1 MKKAVL
7 AVASIMLAGSLFAF
21 TGCDKGNNV
30 GVIKGDY
37 KEASAADVNEAVKNI
52 DMEKAF
58 GDPAEEN
65 FKFGFEAKADLS
77 FNMSYSVTA
86 NSETVSSMKAD
97 GGLKANYQVVIAP
110 EGEAFSVAGK
120 GDFSVNA
127 NVSQSGLGQDNS
139 SKTELSANLYQDSEY
154 LYLDAHLGSGENKKD
169 EKLKISFE
177 DIIEG
182 VIGEIGGSFAMIDDA
197 ETELPDGEI
206 SGGVDMEMNLGTA
219 ISALME
225 AGFTVSLDQ
234 TSGLKIKISAGQ
246 ELILNALK
254 EIEDFEIPLDGLE
267 FSDAEIAVYLSFD
280 EAGKFVQAGVNVN
293 ISASMEVLEQG
304 SGMKVEVG
312 VKGGVELKLFTGTVT
327 LPEDLSDYKL
337 QEM

>member
-7 AVASIMLAGSLFAF
+7 AVASVMLAGSLFAF

-37 KEASAADVNEAVKNI
+37 KEASAAEITEAVKDI
-52 DMEKAF
+52 DVEKAF
-58 GDPAEEN
+58 GDPETEG

-86 NSETVSSMKAD
+86 NSEKVSSMKAD

-120 GDFSVNA
+120 GDFSMNA
-127 NVSQSGLGQDNS
+127 NVSQSALGQESS
-139 SKTELSANLYQDSEY
+139 SKTDVSANLYQDSEY
-154 LYLDAHLGSGENKKD
+154 LYLDAHLGSGENIRD
-169 EKLKISFE
+169 EKLKISFA

-182 VIGEIGGSFAMIDDA
+182 VIGEIGGSFALIDDT

-206 SGGVDMEMNLGTA
+206 SGGVEVGMNLGTA

-225 AGFTVSLDQ
+225 AGFTVSLD
-234 TSGLKIKISAGQ
+234 
-246 ELILNALK
+246 
-254 EIEDFEIPLDGLE
+254 
-267 FSDAEIAVYLSFD
+267 
-280 EAGKFVQAGVNVN
+280 
-293 ISASMEVLEQG
+293 
-304 SGMKVEVG
+304 
-312 VKGGVELKLFTGTVT
+312 
-327 LPEDLSDYKL
+327 
-337 QEM
+337 